1 MALEEVKNWFK
12 ARQLEVGIALV
23 GLILVG
29 VGVFWWKTGGNE
41 SDRVEILSASS
52 EATAS
57 SQAKIVV
64 DVEGAVGKSGVY
76 EMDPGARI
84 DEALQAAGG
93 ITTDADTKWIE
104 MNLNRAGKLTDGMK
118 IYIPSKNDQIPMT
131 KTQTSSNNQISKVI
145 NINTASQGELE
156 SLPGIGPVTAGK
168 IIGGR
173 LYGNTSELLS
183 RKIVGQK
190 VFDQIKD
197 LISL

>member
-1 MALEEVKNWFK
+1 MTLEEVKNWFET
-12 ARQLEVGIALV
+12 RQLEVGIALV

-29 VGVFWWKTGGNE
+29 SGVFWWKTGGNE
-41 SDRVEILSASS
+41 TDRVEILSATS

-64 DVEGAVGKSGVY
+64 DIEGAVEKPGVY
-76 EMDPGARI
+76 EMDFGARI
-84 DEALQAAGG
+84 DEALLVAGG
-93 ITTDADTKWIE
+93 VTTDADTKWIE

-118 IYIPSKNDQIPMT
+118 IFIPD
-131 KTQTSSNNQISKVI
+131 KTNATNTTYKSDKI

-156 SLPGIGPVTAGK
+156 GLPGIGPVTAVK
-168 IIGGR
+168 IISGR
-173 LYGNTSELLS
+173 LYGNTDELLS
-183 RKIVGQK
+183 KKIVGQK

>member
-41 SDRVEILSASS
+41 TDRVEILSATS

-118 IYIPSKNDQIPMT
+118 IFIPD
-131 KTQTSSNNQISKVI
+131 KTNATNTTYKSDKI

-156 SLPGIGPVTAGK
+156 GLPGIGPVTAVK
-168 IIGGR
+168 IISGR
-173 LYGNTSELLS
+173 LYGNTDELLS
-183 RKIVGQK
+183 KKIVGQK